1 VRNGVACFWATSLE
15 EIIAGVIA
23 IISLRPR
30 GWMQQSAVPKC
41 AHRRHRAVKR
51 RDYRPNLRAA
61 GSSADGLQFFGHVA
75 IGGATEVMTGAQAS
89 RTASRRFIWASE
101 LRPL

>member
-1 VRNGVACFWATSLE
+1 
-15 EIIAGVIA
+15 
-23 IISLRPR
+23 
-30 GWMQQSAVPKC
+30 M
-41 AHRRHRAVKR
+41 KR

-89 RTASRRFIWASE
+89 RTASRTFIWASE
-101 LRPL
+101 LRQL

>member
-1 VRNGVACFWATSLE
+1 MDA
-15 EIIAGVIA
+15 
-23 IISLRPR
+23 
-30 GWMQQSAVPKC
+30 AVCRAEVCYPFGRE
-41 AHRRHRAVKR
+41 HGRHRAVKR

-89 RTASRRFIWASE
+89 RTASRTFIWASE